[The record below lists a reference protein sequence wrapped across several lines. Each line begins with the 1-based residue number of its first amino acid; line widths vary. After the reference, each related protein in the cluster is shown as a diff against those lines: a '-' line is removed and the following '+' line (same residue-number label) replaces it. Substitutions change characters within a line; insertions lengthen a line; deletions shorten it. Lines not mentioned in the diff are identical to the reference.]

1 MNNNKT
7 ISTILAALAVL
18 IFLPTSTQTVEGKL
32 QEFYDPN
39 FYAWRYIYLIITLT
53 IYFLL
58 FFSAVFYRKYKN
70 IPTYSLVKND
80 IFTNTIAYG
89 SLILASSVALVFP
102 EGPILP
108 AYIFLFIISTYLII
122 FEPSS
127 PAEINQLPIEQLGK
141 RIKTYKL
148 ARKIFLF
155 LALIFF
161 LLVVA
166 SFPFFMSYPGGIMS
180 LVLLLMSLMITLP
193 VGAYL
198 MILVFYF
205 RHQEKKYK
213 KVSGYSNNPAT
224 TNQPG

>member
-1 MNNNKT
+1 MNRNKT

-18 IFLPTSTQTVEGKL
+18 IFLPTSTQAVQGKL

-39 FYAWRYIYLIITLT
+39 FYAWRYIYLIIALT

-70 IPTYSLVKND
+70 IPTYSLIKSG
-80 IFTNTIAYG
+80 IFTNIIAYG
-89 SLILASSVALVFP
+89 SLILASSVALIFP

-108 AYIFLFIISTYLII
+108 AYIFLFMISIYLII

-127 PAEINQLPIEQLGK
+127 SAEINQLPTEQLGR
-141 RIKTYKL
+141 RIKNYQL

-155 LALIFF
+155 LALVFF
-161 LLVVA
+161 LLAIV
-166 SFPFFMSYPGGIMS
+166 SFPFFMSYPGGVVSI
-180 LVLLLMSLMITLP
+180 VLLLISMMIVVPAEICL
-193 VGAYL
+193 V
-198 MILVFYF
+198 ILVFYF

-213 KVSGYSNNPAT
+213 EVSEYSNN
-224 TNQPG
+224 NSSVID